1 MAYFCSMLI
10 KIRSAAF
17 WVSEP
22 GFTHI
27 CRENEFVPVGAS
39 RLSNDVGDRI
49 VVLLVAERFA
59 V

>member
-1 MAYFCSMLI
+1 MFTKSL
-10 KIRSAAF
+10 SLAF
-17 WVSEP
+17 TVAEP

-27 CRENEFVPVGAS
+27 CRENEFVPVGAR
-39 RLSNDVGDRI
+39 RLSNEVGERI

>member
-1 MAYFCSMLI
+1 LCSIFI

-17 WVSEP
+17 AVAEP

-27 CRENEFVPVGAS
+27 CRENEFVPVGAR
-39 RLSNDVGDRI
+39 RLSNEVGERI